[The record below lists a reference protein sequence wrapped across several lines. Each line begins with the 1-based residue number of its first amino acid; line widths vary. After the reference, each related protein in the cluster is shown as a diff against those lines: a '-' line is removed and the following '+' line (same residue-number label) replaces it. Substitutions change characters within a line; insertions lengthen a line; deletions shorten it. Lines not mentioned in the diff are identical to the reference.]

1 MKNYKFA
8 EVTAT
13 NGQIYRTEKIDLVN
27 NEIFKKLKTS
37 EAIKEAYQNFW
48 GNEIQVTEIKF
59 INN

>member
-27 NEIFKKLKTS
+27 NEIFKTLKTS
-37 EAIKEAYQNFW
+37 QAIKEAYQNFW
-48 GNEIQVTEIKF
+48 RNEIQVTEIKF

>member
-8 EVTAT
+8 EITAT

-37 EAIKEAYQNFW
+37 EAIKKAYQNFW

>member
-8 EVTAT
+8 EITAT

>member
-8 EVTAT
+8 EITAT

-27 NEIFKKLKTS
+27 NEIFKNLKTS
-37 EAIKEAYQNFW
+37 QAIKRAYQNFW
-48 GNEIQVTEIKF
+48 GNEIQVIEIKF

>member
-8 EVTAT
+8 EITAT

-27 NEIFKKLKTS
+27 NEIFKNLKTS
-37 EAIKEAYQNFW
+37 QSIKRAYQNFW

>member
-8 EVTAT
+8 EITAT

-27 NEIFKKLKTS
+27 NEIFKTLKTS
-37 EAIKEAYQNFW
+37 QAIKEAYQNFW

>member
-8 EVTAT
+8 EVTST

>member
-8 EVTAT
+8 EVTTT

>member
-8 EVTAT
+8 EITAT

-37 EAIKEAYQNFW
+37 KAIKEAYQNFW

>member
-8 EVTAT
+8 EITAT

-27 NEIFKKLKTS
+27 NEIFKNLKTS
-37 EAIKEAYQNFW
+37 QAIKRAYQNFW